1 MLLRA
6 FVCARNVRD
15 GNDDGQVVEEEKFD
29 VSGWAK
35 SREKKIMG
43 EKGYFIYSKNCGIAK
58 ENFHVRIFVC
68 CTGNLEMFVRS

>member
-35 SREKKIMG
+35 SREKKIM
-43 EKGYFIYSKNCGIAK
+43 EKGDICKLEEFLFVVLEIWRCLFEVEERKNY
-58 ENFHVRIFVC
+58 
-68 CTGNLEMFVRS
+68 